1 MYAAQN
7 AVLLYVRSTPILI
20 VDDEEF
26 DVLAGLLEPELALE
40 PHPAIPAMRAAAAR
54 PATAVTPKRLRST
67 IGPPVSTSSGYT
79 AAHTPRS
86 RGIRAARARP
96 AARDNCADEGRVR
109 AARAWKIDPM
119 YVDVNGP
126 PRSPGLPSPN

>member
-20 VDDEEF
+20 VDDEDF
-26 DVLAGLLEPELALE
+26 DVLAGLEPELELE
-40 PHPAIPAMRAAAAR
+40 PHPAIPASSAAAAR

-79 AAHTPRS
+79 AARTPRS

-96 AARDNCADEGRVR
+96 AARSACADEGRVR

-119 YVDVNGP
+119 YVDVNG
-126 PRSPGLPSPN
+126 